1 MNTKLEA
8 LFSERRR
15 LERREAEL
23 ESLPFGAEARAVA
36 ARLSEVQ
43 ALLDADERARRDDPY
58 LMAER
63 REAALPIAA

>member
-1 MNTKLEA
+1 MNKPLES

-23 ESLPFGAEARAVA
+23 EGVWNAEARAVA
-36 ARLSEVQ
+36 ARLATIQ